1 MRFRLRHIALA
12 GIILA
17 FVIAYGYF
25 STPRDPGSSA
35 HPPTSTIAI
44 PNSLSIQGPY
54 FSDQDRVDDR
64 IIAAINYTH
73 RSLDIAVYSITQP
86 DITATIEAAHR
97 RGVRIRIVSDAG
109 QSLDRHSE
117 VAYLRSSGIPVRLCG
132 GYRGRRSLMH
142 NKFAI
147 FDGTG
152 VETGSFNW
160 TTSAT
165 SYNFENAIF
174 IEDPKVAARYER
186 EFGHI
191 WALAR

>member
-1 MRFRLRHIALA
+1 MRSRLRHITLA

-17 FVIAYGYF
+17 VVIGYGFF
-25 STPRDPGSSA
+25 SKLEDPDSSTHSVA
-35 HPPTSTIAI
+35 STVTL
-44 PNSLSIQGPY
+44 PSSLSIQGPY
-54 FSDQDRVDDR
+54 FSDQDRIGDQ
-64 IIAAINYTH
+64 IIAAINHTR

-86 DITATIEAAHR
+86 EITATIEAAYR
-97 RGVRIRIVSDAG
+97 RGVRIRIVSDMG

-117 VAYLRSSGIPVRLCG
+117 IAYLRSSGIPVRLCG
-132 GYRGRRSLMH
+132 GFRGRRSLMH

-147 FDGTG
+147 FDGTR

-174 IEDPKVAARYER
+174 IDDPEIAARYER
-186 EFGHI
+186 EFNHI
-191 WALAR
+191 WELAR